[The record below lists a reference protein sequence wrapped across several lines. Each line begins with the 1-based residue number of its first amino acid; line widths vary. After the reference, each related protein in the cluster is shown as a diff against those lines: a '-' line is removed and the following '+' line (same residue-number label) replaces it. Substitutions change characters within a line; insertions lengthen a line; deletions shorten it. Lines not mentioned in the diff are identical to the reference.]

1 MTVALRFGVLAI
13 AALAGATQS
22 TSGRLAGSWRLNTYL
37 SDSPA
42 QVAQAIRFD
51 TDEARDDRAGQGRVN
66 GRRRGDVGRPPTQG
80 SDARKEEQKEE
91 KEKKDALA
99 PEDRK
104 RLKELTDAI
113 QFAPTTLA
121 ISEDGSDV
129 TLTTLSRG
137 VQTFH
142 VTGKAESYNLDAG
155 TIKRTAEWEGP
166 TLIVTYDLGRGGTL
180 RYTYLVVPT
189 TGQLLVRVGYEKPSG
204 EAGPFEIRLVYDP
217 PASS

>member
-1 MTVALRFGVLAI
+1 MTVALRLGVLI
-13 AALAGATQS
+13 VAALVGANQS
-22 TSGRLAGSWRLNTYL
+22 VSGRLAGSWRLNTYL

-42 QVAQAIRFD
+42 QIAQAIRFD
-51 TDEARDDRAGQGRVN
+51 TDEARWRS
-66 GRRRGDVGRPPTQG
+66 DVGRRPAKG
-80 SDARKEEQKEE
+80 SDARNEEQKEE
-91 KEKKDALA
+91 QKDALA

-104 RLKELTDAI
+104 RLKEFTDAV
-113 QFAPTTLA
+113 QFAPTRLT

-137 VQTFH
+137 VQTLH
-142 VTGKAESYNLDAG
+142 VTGKAESLKTDAG
-155 TIKRTAEWEGP
+155 TVKRTAEWEGP

-189 TGQLLVRVGYEKPSG
+189 TGQLLVRIGYQRPSG

-217 PASS
+217 PPSS

>member
-13 AALAGATQS
+13 AALAGANQS
-22 TSGRLAGSWRLNTYL
+22 ASGRLAGSWRLNTYL

-51 TDEARDDRAGQGRVN
+51 TDEAR
-66 GRRRGDVGRPPTQG
+66 VGRPPAKG
-80 SDARKEEQKEE
+80 S
-91 KEKKDALA
+91 DALA

-104 RLKELTDAI
+104 KLKELTDAI
-113 QFAPTTLA
+113 QFAPTTLN

-137 VQTFH
+137 VQTLH
-142 VTGKAESYNLDAG
+142 VTAKAESYKIDAG
-155 TIKRTAEWEGP
+155 TIKRTAEREGP
-166 TLIVTYDLGRGGTL
+166 TLIVTYDLGGGGTL

-189 TGQLLVRVGYEKPSG
+189 TGQLLVRVGYQRPSG

>member
-1 MTVALRFGVLAI
+1 MTVALRFGALAI
-13 AALAGATQS
+13 AALAGANQS
-22 TSGRLAGSWRLNTYL
+22 ASGRVAGSWRLNTYL

-42 QVAQAIRFD
+42 QIAQALRYN
-51 TDEARDDRAGQGRVN
+51 TDEARWC
-66 GRRRGDVGRPPTQG
+66 GDVGRRPARG
-80 SDARKEEQKEE
+80 SDARKKDRKEEQTE
-91 KEKKDALA
+91 EKKDSLA

-104 RLKELTDAI
+104 RLKEFTDAV
-113 QFAPTTLA
+113 QFAPTRLT

-137 VQTFH
+137 VQTLH
-142 VTGKAESYNLDAG
+142 VTGKAESYTIDAG

-189 TGQLLVRVGYEKPSG
+189 TGQLLVRVGYERPSG

-217 PASS
+217 TAAS